1 MYPIRSVELHSAIT
15 CSALQ
20 PLVDARRRQGISSTF
35 YFHTQKSEEQEH
47 LHLSRPSK
55 TMAASSETNS
65 SKPDQDQPEAAPEVD
80 LAQALRELARG
91 EQTATAMETNLT
103 NLESKLDAILAA
115 FDDMEREKGAKTM
128 EKVDG
133 EGKAAE
139 K

>member
-1 MYPIRSVELHSAIT
+1 
-15 CSALQ
+15 
-20 PLVDARRRQGISSTF
+20 
-35 YFHTQKSEEQEH
+35 
-47 LHLSRPSK
+47 
-55 TMAASSETNS
+55 MAASSETNS
-65 SKPDQDQPEAAPEVD
+65 SKPDQDQPEAAPE
-80 LAQALRELARG
+80 ALRELARG

-115 FDDMEREKGAKTM
+115 FDDMEREKGAKTT